1 MKNIFQTREAMRKFA
16 EISQKLPKRSRKD
29 FTFIV
34 KELADRKVTS
44 QEGEFKE
51 FKVTLDD
58 LLELSKQVS
67 I

>member
-1 MKNIFQTREAMRKFA
+1 MRKFA
-16 EISQKLPKRSRKD
+16 EISQKLPKQSRKD

-44 QEGEFKE
+44 QEGEYKE